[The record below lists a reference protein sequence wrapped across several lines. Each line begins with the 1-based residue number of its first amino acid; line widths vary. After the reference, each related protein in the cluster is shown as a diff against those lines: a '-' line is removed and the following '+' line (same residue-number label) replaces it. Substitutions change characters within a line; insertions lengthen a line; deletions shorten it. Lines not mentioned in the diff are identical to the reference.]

1 MDMQAMES
9 ASLNVAVALALVV
22 LARVRDSWPAC
33 VAGFFFMFCAAL
45 NHAAYTSGEYTADA
59 VEIYFIGSVGNII
72 LMLILVAERRVSIE
86 KFIMAAFFA
95 MLSIQHVMMAL
106 DEYQNNDVET
116 WLWSWSYQFRAS
128 ADVIIA
134 SLGAISAI
142 RSKGH

>member
-1 MDMQAMES
+1 MQAMENV
-9 ASLNVAVALALVV
+9 SLSVAVALALVV
-22 LARVRDSWPAC
+22 LARVRDSGPAY

-45 NHAAYTSGEYTADA
+45 NKAAYTNGEYTADA
-59 VEIYFIGSVGNII
+59 IEIYFIGAIGNIV
-72 LMLILVAERRVSIE
+72 LMVMLVAERRISIE
-86 KFIMAAFFA
+86 TFIMAALLA
-95 MLSIQHVMMAL
+95 LLSAQYVMMAL